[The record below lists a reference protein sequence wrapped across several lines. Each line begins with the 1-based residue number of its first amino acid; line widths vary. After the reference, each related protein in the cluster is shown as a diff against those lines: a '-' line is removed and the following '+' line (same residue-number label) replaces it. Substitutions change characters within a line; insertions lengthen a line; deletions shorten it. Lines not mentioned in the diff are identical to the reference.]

1 MEKNLKRKGRGFLF
15 LSKLIFTFMIIG
27 IYCIGRSIPLY
38 GIDMS
43 MYEGELD
50 AGMIL
55 EQSVGGDIYKCS
67 VMTLGISP
75 YMISSI
81 LAQIINACRSSDS
94 KARSSAK
101 KMNRLTLLMMLLLAV
116 IMAILRLDELKFY
129 PQYINLLTMTTA
141 VAEMVAGAFII
152 LWLSVRNKY
161 YGIGGQTIFI
171 FINILDGIIITI
183 RSASRQELVTPFIV
197 SLIIAFVML
206 FMENCE
212 KRIPVQRI
220 SIHSIY
226 ADKNYQAIKFNPV
239 GVMPVMFA
247 SAAFMMP
254 KMVISVL
261 YKDFPG
267 NTTLAMINEN
277 MTLDNAL
284 GISVYIC
291 ILFLLNIIFS
301 YLMINPKDMT
311 EQFLKSGDSLA
322 GIHPGDDTKKYLKKH
337 ILQICIFS
345 SFVMGGCV
353 LISLVLQMKGIM
365 PSTLAML
372 PTSFMILM
380 GLWSNLYNE
389 SEAVIHTDSYR
400 TFI

>member
-1 MEKNLKRKGRGFLF
+1 MKKKGRSYLF
-15 LSKLIFTFMIIG
+15 LSKLIFTFMIIAV
-27 IYCIGRSIPLY
+27 YCVGRSIPLY

-67 VMTLGISP
+67 VLTLGISP

-81 LAQIINACRSSDS
+81 LVQIINACRSSDS
-94 KARSSAK
+94 KAKTSAK
-101 KMNRLTLLMMLLLAV
+101 KMNRLTLVMMLLLSV
-116 IMAILRLDELKFY
+116 IMAVLRLDELKFY
-129 PQYINLLTMTTA
+129 PQYINSLTMVTA

-161 YGIGGQTIFI
+161 YGIGGQTVFI
-171 FINILDGIIITI
+171 FINILDGIIMTL
-183 RSASRQELVTPFIV
+183 RSASRQEIMTPFIV
-197 SLIIAFVML
+197 SLIIALVML

-212 KRIPVQRI
+212 KRIPV
-220 SIHSIY
+220 H
-226 ADKNYQAIKFNPV
+226 PV

-247 SAAFMMP
+247 SAAFMLP
-254 KMVISVL
+254 KMVINVL
-261 YKDFPG
+261 CRDFPE
-267 NTTLAMINEN
+267 NATLALINED

-301 YLMINPKDMT
+301 YLLINPKDMT

-322 GIHPGDDTKKYLKKH
+322 GIHPGDDTKKYLKRH
-337 ILQICIFS
+337 IFQICLFS

-353 LISLVLQMKGIM
+353 LISLVLQMRGIM
-365 PSTLAML
+365 SSTLAML

>member
-1 MEKNLKRKGRGFLF
+1 MKKKGRSYLF
-15 LSKLIFTFMIIG
+15 LSKLIFTFMIIAV
-27 IYCIGRSIPLY
+27 YCVGRSIPLY

-43 MYEGELD
+43 MYEGELE

-55 EQSVGGDIYKCS
+55 EKSVCGDIYKCS

-81 LAQIINACRSSDS
+81 LVQIINACRSSDS
-94 KARSSAK
+94 KAKTSAK
-101 KMNRLTLLMMLLLAV
+101 KMNRLTLVIMFLLSV

-129 PQYINLLTMTTA
+129 PQYINPLTMITA

-161 YGIGGQTIFI
+161 YGIGGQTVFI
-171 FINILDGIIITI
+171 FINILDGIIMTI
-183 RSASRQELVTPFIV
+183 RSASREEIMTPFIV

-247 SAAFMMP
+247 SAAFMLP
-254 KMVISVL
+254 KMVIDVL
-261 YKDFPG
+261 CRDFPS
-267 NTTLAMINEN
+267 NATLAMINED

-301 YLMINPKDMT
+301 YLLINPKDMT

-322 GIHPGDDTKKYLKKH
+322 GIHPGDDTKKYLKRH
-337 ILQICIFS
+337 IFQICLFS

-353 LISLVLQMKGIM
+353 LFSLILQMRGIM
-365 PSTLAML
+365 SSTLAML